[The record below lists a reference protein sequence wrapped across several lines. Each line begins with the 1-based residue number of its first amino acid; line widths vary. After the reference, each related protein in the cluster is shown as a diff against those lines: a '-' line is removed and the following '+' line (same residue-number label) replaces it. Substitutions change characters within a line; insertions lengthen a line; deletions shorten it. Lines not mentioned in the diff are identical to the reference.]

1 MLFQISSFFIDT
13 SSYVFCP
20 KGNLYYYFFLNRHFL
35 GSQGRF
41 WLAALHRNVGVREF
55 LPKKLRRDQGG
66 KGIGNEKPV
75 IISQLEGNRKGMII
89 SNVWEGNGKG
99 MKSNQKLGCVSLGSG

>member
-13 SSYVFCP
+13 SSSVFFYLM
-20 KGNLYYYFFLNRHFL
+20 GNLYYFSWNRHFF

-41 WLAALHRNVGVREF
+41 WLAALHRNIGVREF

-66 KGIGNEKPV
+66 KGIGNEKRV
-75 IISQLEGNRKGMII
+75 IISQLEGNEWEGNDHQQCVERE
-89 SNVWEGNGKG
+89 WEGNGK
-99 MKSNQKLGCVSLGSG
+99 